1 MSESNITILKEG
13 HNFKFNGEY
22 GDNKTFDL
30 KLLTELK
37 NKALFAQNMIKEDEE
52 YKLQIPLLR

>member
-22 GDNKTFDL
+22 GDNKTF
-30 KLLTELK
+30 KTII
-37 NKALFAQNMIKEDEE
+37 QT
-52 YKLQIPLLR
+52 